1 MSFLAWPASRP
12 GAPAG
17 SVCVPRRAKN
27 RTTTAS
33 AIAANA
39 VQLREPIMLSW
50 PDLRVLNSDQMSWFL
65 RPSRI
70 HEEPAAELQS
80 LRPLPAVWRLQSC
93 PRNRGGARVGEGG
106 RGEQRSG
113 APLPLGDDQARGP
126 HIPKKRLGDDTADH
140 SERGQDKPDTST
152 ERNTIFAGHSKPS
165 ECHRWKI
172 TSAAV
177 TGCLLG
183 RGKSGPCR
191 ACVWGNAALLRS

>member
-1 MSFLAWPASRP
+1 MKSLPQNCRACVRCQPCGGLDIADEIAEKPASVKL
-12 GAPAG
+12 GA
-17 SVCVPRRAKN
+17 VR
-27 RTTTAS
+27 
-33 AIAANA
+33 
-39 VQLREPIMLSW
+39 
-50 PDLRVLNSDQMSWFL
+50 
-65 RPSRI
+65 
-70 HEEPAAELQS
+70 
-80 LRPLPAVWRLQSC
+80 
-93 PRNRGGARVGEGG
+93 
-106 RGEQRSG
+106 QRSG

-152 ERNTIFAGHSKPS
+152 ERNTILAGHSKPS

-191 ACVWGNAALLRS
+191 ACVRGNAALLRS